1 MRNYLISFTSIIG
14 PLPRF
19 DAEFERLGLE
29 GDGSQ
34 GSRDADFSFLHY
46 SSAMFLAVSEKD
58 FQNIMQ
64 LVGSISLKSVSLI
77 LMPSSRREELLFL
90 LHSAEARTAQAVLVG
105 QLRPRSDYQGS
116 FSAVSTTPFRGVGIA
131 DIFCASVCSRIRNAA
146 VSSLSMIRKPTT
158 SCS

>member
-1 MRNYLISFTSIIG
+1 M
-14 PLPRF
+14 
-19 DAEFERLGLE
+19 GLE

-34 GSRDADFSFLHY
+34 GSRDADFSFLHH
-46 SSAMFLAVSEKD
+46 SSALFLAVSDED
-58 FQNIMQ
+58 FQNIKQ
-64 LVGSISLKSVSLI
+64 LVGSMSLKSVSLI

-116 FSAVSTTPFRGVGIA
+116 VLGCINDAIPRGGYGGYFLCTSTR
-131 DIFCASVCSRIRNAA
+131 SVCSPIRNAA
-146 VSSLSMIRKPTT
+146 VRSLSMIRKPTT